1 MYLARTIAYQAM
13 KLDSTIIYQSD
24 SLDVDFEAFF
34 ENHDTTNIG
43 KFYMV
48 ESLIERETD
57 SAMVILES
65 ISPENNI
72 ETYLIEHYQR
82 EREIAER
89 NYELSSADSSFYL
102 ERSVG
107 IPTTEGDVY
116 YHGLGNLFIE
126 QHVPIVASRMGL
138 QPPIPQPEV
147 DVAKNTDLVIFPN
160 PTTGLLTIRISDPQ
174 TKLSHIEIYNSMGDL
189 VISTLVENNSYL
201 MDMTSYNQGIYFIR
215 CIDQSKKYY
224 SKSFNLLK

>member
-13 KLDSTIIYQSD
+13 KWDSTIIYKGD
-24 SLDVDFEAFF
+24 SLDADFEAFF
-34 ENHDTTNIG
+34 ESHDTTNIG

-89 NYELSSADSSFYL
+89 NYELSSADSAFYL

-147 DVAKNTDLVIFPN
+147 AVAKNTDLEIFPN
-160 PTTGLLTIRISDPQ
+160 PTTGLLTIRISEPQ
-174 TKLSHIEIYNSMGDL
+174 IKLSLTSKFIIPWEIW
-189 VISTLVENNSYL
+189 
-201 MDMTSYNQGIYFIR
+201 
-215 CIDQSKKYY
+215 
-224 SKSFNLLK
+224 